1 MIEFFRVLVILVAI
15 GIAWT
20 TTFWYLKAEQSLK
33 NDILLV
39 WGYVIVGALIA
50 GASFLL

>member
-20 TTFWYLKAEQSLK
+20 TTFWYFKADTFKTYTGWENPTNEHSR
-33 NDILLV
+33 DAAMLV
-39 WGYVIVGALIA
+39 FNY
-50 GASFLL
+50 

>member
-20 TTFWYLKAEQSLK
+20 TTFWYFNAEQSLK

-39 WGYVIVGALIA
+39 WGYVVVGTLIA

>member
-1 MIEFFRVLVILVAI
+1 MIEFFRMLIILVAI
-15 GIAWT
+15 GIALT
-20 TTFWYLKAEQSLK
+20 TTFWYFKAEQSLK

-39 WGYVIVGALIA
+39 WGYVVVGTLIA